1 MKKFILIMG
10 VLLAF
15 TACAPTA
22 QLVWEQN
29 NTTREAIVYED
40 HVVVITKTKVTLEEF
55 EHAMERRKKILEG
68 SDEGK

>member
-55 EHAMERRKKILEG
+55 ERAMERRKKILEG